1 MSDPARTISQFPGT
15 DTAVELRDMGVTA
28 LRFWRRTLVWIFA
41 VATVCTAVVFAT
53 GSEPDMQGFFIGLL
67 ITVALFPP
75 AVSAGLEAGS
85 QWDSSR
91 VGVLLLSASL
101 VSFVLVI
108 ANGYWLPYLNRGG
121 PDDMPRYSLEGSD
134 RIGSYTTRMFT
145 QPELLHLRDELEAGR
160 QAVRNERRSLDTNLT
175 RRPRPE
181 PEVWRQEMRVL
192 EMRSTNYRADI
203 AWVTWIHQLRTALGL
218 LPLFSVGLGF
228 MIGRWATLLR
238 PGIPRRLFTWSATIP
253 LLGGTGY
260 ALATST
266 EYSRAIPAWEEV
278 ASSAF
283 AHLLV
288 IPTVLLIAL
297 VCLWKVV
304 RPRLR
309 ANTG

>member
-1 MSDPARTISQFPGT
+1 
-15 DTAVELRDMGVTA
+15 MGATA

-53 GSEPDMQGFFIGLL
+53 GSEPDLQGFFIGLL
-67 ITVALFPP
+67 ITLALFPP

-85 QWDSSR
+85 QWDGSR
-91 VGVLLLSASL
+91 VGVLLLSAAL

-121 PDDMPRYSLEGSD
+121 PEDRPRYSLGGSD

-160 QAVRNERRSLDTNLT
+160 QAVRNEWSALDMKT
-175 RRPRPE
+175 RPHPE
-181 PEVWRQEMRVL
+181 NWRQEMRLL
-192 EMRSTNYRADI
+192 EMQSTNYRAGI
-203 AWVTWIHQLRTALGL
+203 NWVSWLHQLRTALGL
-218 LPLFSVGLGF
+218 LPLLSVGLGF
-228 MIGRWATLLR
+228 IIGRWATLLR
-238 PGIPRRLFTWSATIP
+238 PGIPRRLFTWSASLP

-260 ALATST
+260 GLATST
-266 EYSRAIPAWEEV
+266 EYSRAIPAYGDL

-283 AHLLV
+283 VHVLI

-297 VCLWKVV
+297 AALWPLV
-304 RPRLR
+304 RPRVWT
-309 ANTG
+309 NTG

>member
-1 MSDPARTISQFPGT
+1 MSDPARTISQFLT
-15 DTAVELRDMGVTA
+15 SDVKHELRDVGATA
-28 LRFWRRTLVWIFA
+28 LRFWRRTVVWIFA
-41 VATVCTAVVFAT
+41 VAIVCTAVMFAT

-67 ITVALFPP
+67 ITLALFPP

-91 VGVLLLSASL
+91 LGGLLLSASL

-121 PDDMPRYSLEGSD
+121 PDDMPRYSLGGSD
-134 RIGSYTTRMFT
+134 RIGSYMTRMFT

-181 PEVWRQEMRVL
+181 PEFWRQEMRIL

-203 AWVTWIHQLRTALGL
+203 AWVTWLHQLRTALGL

-228 MIGRWATLLR
+228 IIGRWATLLR
-238 PGIPRRLFTWSATIP
+238 PGIPRQLFMWSATLP

-266 EYSRAIPAWEEV
+266 EYSRAIPAYE
-278 ASSAF
+278 ALGSSAF
-283 AHLLV
+283 VHVLI
-288 IPTVLLIAL
+288 IPAVLLIAL
-297 VCLWKVV
+297 VCLWQVV
-304 RPRLR
+304 RPRVPE
-309 ANTG
+309 TG